1 LHLVGYIAEYEV
13 TILCQQVG
21 CRTEAVSHRHTTA
34 CREEM
39 DVSPREG
46 RDTLVLRE
54 SVRPHREYSTT
65 FSTW

>member
-1 LHLVGYIAEYEV
+1 V